1 MSILDLEQ
9 QEKVLY
15 QFESQKLFI
24 EDTVNKQM
32 IEKIDDNMDIDYE
45 EWLNIFEEDQVK
57 MEGCR

>member
-32 IEKIDDNMDIDYE
+32 IEKIDDKMDIDHE

>member
-32 IEKIDDNMDIDYE
+32 IEKVDDNMDIDYE

>member
-32 IEKIDDNMDIDYE
+32 IEKIDDKMDIDHD
-45 EWLNIFEEDQVK
+45 EWLKIFEEDQVK